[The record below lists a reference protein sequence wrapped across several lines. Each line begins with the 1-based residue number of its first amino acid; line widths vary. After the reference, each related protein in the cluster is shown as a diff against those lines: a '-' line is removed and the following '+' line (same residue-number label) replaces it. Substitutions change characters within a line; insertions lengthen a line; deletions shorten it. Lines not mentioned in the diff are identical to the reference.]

1 MLLMSGSSSDLLAKD
16 VDMLRAIGKKLGRLY
31 RTLGLMGVVL
41 AKLQESL

>member
-1 MLLMSGSSSDLLAKD
+1 MLLMSGSSGDLLAED
-16 VDMLRAIGKKLGRLY
+16 VDMLRAIEKKLRRLY